1 MKTSLSREDLLRCVH
16 CGLCLQACPTYR
28 VLGREADSPR
38 GRIYLM
44 RALEEG
50 RLEPGPAVL
59 EHLDLC
65 LNCRACE
72 TACPAGVSYGDL
84 IERTR
89 ARLHEAGA
97 TGPRG
102 RAEEWILRGV
112 FRSPERLALV
122 ATALG
127 WLQRLGLM
135 RAAARGILRGVLPP
149 ALRAGAEIL
158 PRVPSSAE
166 RALPFGVHAPL
177 GSPGR
182 RPRARVG
189 LFATCVVQQLY
200 PEVNRA
206 LLHLLRVAGCEV
218 VVPAEQGCCGSLHA
232 HAGYRAAARERGR
245 DVLAAFPEDL
255 DAVVTASAG
264 CGATLKEYG
273 HLFDEAGARAHERVR
288 SRRFAET
295 VRDALEYLDEL
306 GLEAPW
312 AEVCER
318 VTVHD
323 PCHLSH
329 AQRIRVAPRRLLARI
344 PGLELVEMAHSDWCC
359 GSAGTYNLKHPE
371 MARRLLDE
379 KLDTVEAV
387 SPSVV
392 AVANPGC
399 LLQMAA
405 GGAARGQT
413 ARYLHPLQILAR
425 AYPWP
430 RPGGPEGA

>member
-1 MKTSLSREDLLRCVH
+1 MNTVIARETLLRCVH

-50 RLEPGPAVL
+50 RLMPEPAVL

-97 TGPRG
+97 TGVLG
-102 RAEEWILRGV
+102 RAEEWILRTV
-112 FRSPERLALV
+112 FRSLERIAFT

-127 WLQRLGLM
+127 WLQRLGLV
-135 RAAARGILRGVLPP
+135 RIASRGFLRRVLPP

-158 PRVPSSAE
+158 PWVPSPEE
-166 RALPFGVHAPL
+166 RALPAGVHAPL
-177 GSPGR
+177 VAKGQ

-200 PEVNRA
+200 PQVNRA

-218 VVPAEQGCCGSLHA
+218 VVPGDQGCCGSLHA
-232 HAGYRAAARERGR
+232 HAGYREAARAQSR
-245 DVLAAFPEDL
+245 DVLAAFPEGL

-273 HLFDEAGARAHERVR
+273 HLFDDAGARAKERVR
-288 SRRFAET
+288 ARGFAAT

-306 GLEAPW
+306 GLEVPW
-312 AEVCER
+312 AAVVER
-318 VTVHD
+318 VTMHD

-329 AQRIRVAPRRLLARI
+329 AQRVRAAPRRLLARI

-371 MARRLLDE
+371 IARRLLDE

-387 SPSVV
+387 SPTVV

-413 ARYLHPLQILAR
+413 ARYLHPLELLAR

-430 RPGGPEGA
+430 RPAHTGGG